1 MKEFKALGLSKASLD
16 KLGGLGISNP
26 TPIQKLCIPSVLD
39 GSDLIAQAQ
48 TGSGKTLAF
57 LLPLFEK
64 LKDNCDSVQTL
75 ILTPTRELAI
85 QITNV
90 AKQLVGD
97 RDVNVVPI
105 YGGKDIFS
113 QLKKLDN
120 SASVVIATP
129 GRLIDH
135 INRESID
142 LSKIE
147 FLVLDEADQML
158 DFGFKNEIETITKFT
173 NPKSQ
178 ILCFS
183 ATLNSK
189 VKKLCYRIM
198 NNPLELKVENDSVAV
213 DSIEQRA
220 VLSTDRWKQEALLL
234 KLDEINPFL
243 GIIFCRTKRRADK
256 LEADMKAK
264 KYNCEKL
271 HGDMPQNIRQRVMRS
286 FREAKI
292 QYLIATDVA
301 ARGLDVSGVT
311 HIFNYDIPESTESY
325 IHRIGRTGRMGGDG
339 VAITFITPKDED
351 MFSQIQSAIERKI
364 PLEEHIHSK

>member
-1 MKEFKALGLSKASLD
+1 MKEFKALGLSEVTLD
-16 KLGGLGISNP
+16 KLCDLGITTP
-26 TPIQKLCIPSVLD
+26 TPIQNLCVPTALD
-39 GSDLIAQAQ
+39 GRDIIAQAQ
-48 TGSGKTLAF
+48 TGSGKTLSF
-57 LLPLFEK
+57 LLPILER
-64 LKDNCDSVQTL
+64 LESNCNDIQVL

-85 QITNV
+85 QVSSV
-90 AKQLVGD
+90 AKELVEN
-97 RDVNVVPI
+97 RDIGVVPI
-105 YGGKDIFS
+105 YGGKDIFN
-113 QLKKLDN
+113 QLKKLN
-120 SASVVIATP
+120 QSVSIVVATP

-135 INRESID
+135 INRKSID

-158 DFGFKNEIETITKFT
+158 DFGFKNEIETITKST

-178 ILCFS
+178 VLCFS

-198 NNPLELKVENDSVAV
+198 NNPVELKVESDSVAV
-213 DSIEQRA
+213 DTIDQKA
-220 VLSTDRWKQEALLL
+220 VISTDRWKQEALLL

-243 GIIFCRTKRRADK
+243 AIIFCRTKRRADK

-271 HGDMPQNIRQRVMRS
+271 HGDMPQNVRQRVMKS

-301 ARGLDVSGVT
+301 ARGLDVSGIS

-325 IHRIGRTGRMGGDG
+325 IHRIGRTGRMGSDG
-339 VAITFITPKDED
+339 IAISFITPKDEEI
-351 MFSQIQSAIERKI
+351 FSQIQNAIGRKI
-364 PLEEHIHSK
+364 PLEEHVHSK